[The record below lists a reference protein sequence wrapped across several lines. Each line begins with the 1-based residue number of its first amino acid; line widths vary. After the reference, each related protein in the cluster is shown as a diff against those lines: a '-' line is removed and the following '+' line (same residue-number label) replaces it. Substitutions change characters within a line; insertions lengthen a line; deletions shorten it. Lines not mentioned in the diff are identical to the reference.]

1 MVMIVMLMMV
11 MVIVIMMV
19 VTLIVMVIIVI
30 LVIVIPDPSLLPS
43 FLFRVHRPSNLHSQ
57 GSVSFA
63 MDQVLLA

>member
-1 MVMIVMLMMV
+1 MIVMLMMV

>member
-19 VTLIVMVIIVI
+19 VTMIVIIVI
-30 LVIVIPDPSLLPS
+30 VVIVIPDPSLLPS

>member
-19 VTLIVMVIIVI
+19 VTMIVMVIIVI
-30 LVIVIPDPSLLPS
+30 VVIVIPDPSLLPS